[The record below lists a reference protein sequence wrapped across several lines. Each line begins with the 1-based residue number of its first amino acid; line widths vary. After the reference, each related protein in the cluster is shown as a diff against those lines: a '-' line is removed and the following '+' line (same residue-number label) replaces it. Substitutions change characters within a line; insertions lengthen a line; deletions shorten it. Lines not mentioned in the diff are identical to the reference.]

1 MIQPSVRES
10 LLAALLALACTAAL
24 GLLILLVEP

>member
-10 LLAALLALACTAAL
+10 LLAALLALACTAVL
-24 GLLILLVEP
+24 GVLAMVVEP